1 MAQHKIPQ
9 HKILVVDD
17 DEAVIDFMRAK
28 LGARFALV
36 STTDSEKVLGLARA
50 ARPDLILCDIDMPG
64 MDGGDISAAMY
75 LEDDLRHI
83 PMLFLT
89 ALISLEDLEA
99 QQGQLGGRAAISKD
113 APIDQLIAR
122 IESLIAR

>member
-1 MAQHKIPQ
+1 MAK

-17 DEAVIDFMRAK
+17 DEAVLDFMQAK
-28 LGARFALV
+28 LGSRFAVV
-36 STTDSEKVLGLARA
+36 STTDSDKVLGLARA
-50 ARPDLILCDIDMPG
+50 ERPDLILCDIDMPG

-75 LEDDLRHI
+75 LEGDLRHI

-89 ALISLEDLEA
+89 ALISLEDLQA
-99 QQGQLGGRAAISKD
+99 QQGQLGGRPAISKD

-122 IESLIAR
+122 IESLIAP